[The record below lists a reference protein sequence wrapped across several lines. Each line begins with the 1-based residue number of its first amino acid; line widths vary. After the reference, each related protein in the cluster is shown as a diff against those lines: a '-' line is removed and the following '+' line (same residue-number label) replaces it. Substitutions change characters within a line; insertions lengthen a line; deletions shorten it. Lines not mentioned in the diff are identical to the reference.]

1 MTEEITVAELN
12 KIVEAVKN
20 NSHSNGY
27 TIYLGNLLEIKPVY
41 THRKGKTG
49 EDFQEL
55 EAVDVYRYA
64 DEELMEDDN
73 YDFDSD
79 YITTIYLK

>member
-1 MTEEITVAELN
+1 MADEITVAELN
-12 KIVEAVKN
+12 KIIKAIEKESSFDGEVLK
-20 NSHSNGY
+20 
-27 TIYLGNLLEIKPVY
+27 LGKLLEIKPVY

-64 DEELMEDDN
+64 DEELMEDDD